1 MNACVTCCWTL
12 TAPVAVRAWT
22 CSYDDGLVP
31 GASGHGLVSVGGEPF
46 NAQRDYMLATT
57 RWDVRSNPALAAYVA
72 ACAAHRLL
80 EAPFCQRTLAAV
92 TLERAGSHCSAPVS
106 RTLRATGAHVC
117 VWLCL
122 WVGHVAD
129 AATGTCR
136 HFKAHPEALAPRDE
150 DPHVISL
157 LRPQL
162 ESLGLH
168 KAV

>member
-92 TLERAGSHCSAPVS
+92 TLETR
-106 RTLRATGAHVC
+106 RLTLFC
-117 VWLCL
+117 V
-122 WVGHVAD
+122 GFTHVA
-129 AATGTCR
+129 CHR
-136 HFKAHPEALAPRDE
+136 CPCLCMALFVGWPR
-150 DPHVISL
+150 
-157 LRPQL
+157 R
-162 ESLGLH
+162 
-168 KAV
+168 